1 MSEEIEKIQRDIEF
15 NPDIQKGMKD
25 VTKNVF
31 SAIYGFLGDRG
42 FKKWL
47 IDGRFG
53 TVARRAIIR
62 EASAWN
68 DKFFRSGNRARYQQN
83 IMQTTKKPGVQ
94 IPKNK
99 IVVNRK
105 IQGKAY
111 TLVYESYH
119 ALVDGYGGFSRFFGE
134 GITERLAH
142 MTFHGPN
149 NLSYAYRENVEVIS
163 LLEAMYSDRVY
174 KYFLTKCGS
183 RFFYDLTRETSE
195 EHQKIMSDRIKSIE
209 EHLNKFHDMTY
220 YNKGTIIGQERQKE
234 LSEGVKGIIENYYM
248 YKRSQIQNFKYIKDG
263 KVDFD
268 RYIKE
273 MAGIYIAYGRISGI
287 DADFYHFNELSFG
300 LMSELIESSH
310 LLVGLSD
317 TEKIATKERIM
328 NDCQNAYSYE
338 INYMIKN
345 GKTYP
350 GKLIDQEQEPYNSL
364 NQNAQG
370 KLIQEFIMKNSDQT
384 TFADRLETLSKIATA
399 TNMTKEELQAVVT
412 AINTEQIRYDGKA
425 LVDIAKKYSIASKGL
440 EALND
445 FNDKEFETAVYTP
458 IELGVIPEKKG
469 YIEGTDQDKLSLV
482 LLDRNSGEVSKIPL
496 DRYGFILLDKGIT
509 IRPCEKSDPRLPES
523 MKDSERIYEVFS
535 AEKNESTFIGMP
547 DDLSKTELVRNQD
560 YSNQVGVKVSN
571 GSISKDGFYFEKLR
585 KNALATIVYGDMHRK
600 IQEGR
605 YSSNKV
611 AGKEQQREEVS
622 ERHIFYDTFISDYN
636 EIDRVFSG
644 VDDGREEL
652 RNLSQALV
660 DRTFEM
666 ENISTFRNRDVIGNI
681 DVYESYEARKKEFE
695 DAIVDLSEK
704 SREGETTGENVYT
717 LRNNL
722 NLAVF
727 NTNALIDFIM
737 NRGREESSSEKPSQA
752 KAMLRNAVQIT
763 RGKVRTSQIQGQI
776 EAIRTI
782 RKFTRNRAKGTEEQ
796 VR

>member
-1 MSEEIEKIQRDIEF
+1 MIEEIEKIQRDIEI
-15 NPDIQKGMKD
+15 NPDIEKGMKD
-25 VTKNVF
+25 VIKNVF
-31 SAIYGFLGDRG
+31 FAIYRFLGDRG

-47 IDGRFG
+47 MDGRFG

-62 EASAWN
+62 EASAWS
-68 DKFFRSGNRARYQQN
+68 DKFFRTGNWAGYQQN
-83 IMQTTKKPGVQ
+83 IIQKTKKPGVPIQ
-94 IPKNK
+94 KNK

-111 TLVYESYH
+111 TLVHESYH

-149 NLSYAYRENVEVIS
+149 SLSYAYKENVEVIS

-183 RFFYDLTRETSE
+183 RFFYDLARETNE
-195 EHQKIMSDRIKSIE
+195 DDQNIMSDRIKSIE
-209 EHLNKFHDMTY
+209 GHLNKFHDMTY
-220 YNKGTIIGQERQKE
+220 YNKETVNGEQRQKE
-234 LSEGVKGIIENYYM
+234 LSEGVREIIENYYM
-248 YKRSQIQNFKYIKDG
+248 YKKSQIRDFKYIKDG

-571 GSISKDGFYFEKLR
+571 GSISKDGFYFRGLR
-585 KNALATIVYGDMHRK
+585 ENALTTIVYDDIHRK
-600 IQEGR
+600 IQDGK
-605 YSSNKV
+605 YSSNNIGNVQK
-611 AGKEQQREEVS
+611 RERAS
-622 ERHIFYDTFISDYN
+622 ERHIFYDTFINDYS

-644 VDDGREEL
+644 VDSKRSGL
-652 RNLSQALV
+652 RNLAQELM

-666 ENISTFRNRDVIGNI
+666 ENIPSFMNREVIGPV
-681 DVYESYEARKKEFE
+681 DVHESYGMRKKEFA
-695 DAIVDLSEK
+695 DAIVELSEK
-704 SREGETTGENVYT
+704 SQDPDNNGERIYT

-722 NLAVF
+722 NLAIF
-727 NTNALIDFIM
+727 NTNSLIDLATNKEKGISASVQ
-737 NRGREESSSEKPSQA
+737 NRQG
-752 KAMLRNAVQIT
+752 KAMLRNAMQVT
-763 RGKVRTSQIQGQI
+763 RRNVRTTQMQRQIQN
-776 EAIRTI
+776 IRTI
-782 RKFTRNRAKGTEEQ
+782 RQATRNIFKGTEEEI
-796 VR
+796 R

>member
-1 MSEEIEKIQRDIEF
+1 MSEAIEKIQREIEI

-25 VTKNVF
+25 MTKNVF

-53 TVARRAIIR
+53 TVARRAIIK

-68 DKFFRSGNRARYQQN
+68 DKFFRSGNWAGYQQN
-83 IMQTTKKPGVQ
+83 IIQATKKPGVQ

-99 IVVNRK
+99 IVLK
-105 IQGKAY
+105 KGIQSKAY
-111 TLVYESYH
+111 TLVHESYH
-119 ALVDGYGGFSRFFGE
+119 ALVDGWGGFSGFFGE
-134 GITERLAH
+134 GITERLTH
-142 MTFHGPN
+142 MTFNSPKTF
-149 NLSYAYRENVEVIS
+149 LYAYRENVEVIA

-195 EHQKIMSDRIKSIE
+195 EHQRIMSDRIRNIE

-220 YNKGTIIGQERQKE
+220 HNKGTVNEQERQQD
-234 LSEGVKGIIENYYM
+234 LSEGVEGIINNYYM
-248 YKRSQIQNFKYIKDG
+248 YKRAQIQDFKYIKDG
-263 KVDFD
+263 QVDFD

-273 MAGIYIAYGRISGI
+273 MAGVYTAYGRISGI
-287 DADFYHFNELSFG
+287 EKDDKHFYEINFG
-300 LMSELIESSH
+300 LISELIENSH

-317 TEKIATKERIM
+317 VEKTNTKARIM
-328 NDCQNAYSYE
+328 KDCKEAFSYE
-338 INYMIKN
+338 VNYMIQN
-345 GKTYP
+345 GRTYP

-370 KLIQEFIMKNSDQT
+370 KLIREFIMKNSDQT
-384 TFADRLETLSKIATA
+384 TFADRLDILSKIATA
-399 TNMTKEELQAVVT
+399 TNMTQEELQAVVT

-425 LVDIAKKYSIASKGL
+425 LVDIARKYSLTAKGIQ
-440 EALND
+440 ALND
-445 FNDKEFETAVYTP
+445 FNDKEFESAIYTP

-496 DRYGFILLDKGIT
+496 DKYGFILLDKGIT
-509 IRPCEKSDPRLPES
+509 IKPCEKSDPRLPES
-523 MKDSERIYEVFS
+523 MRNSERIYEVFS

-547 DDLSKTELVRNQD
+547 DDLSKTQLVRNQD
-560 YSNQVGVKVSN
+560 HTNQVGVKVSN
-571 GSISKDGFYFEKLR
+571 GSISKDGFYFGGLR
-585 KNALATIVYGDMHRK
+585 KNALATIVYGDMYRK

-611 AGKEQQREEVS
+611 AGRDQQREEVS

-666 ENISTFRNRDVIGNI
+666 ENISTFRNREVVGNI
-681 DVYESYEARKKEFE
+681 DVHESYEARKKEFE
-695 DAIVDLSEK
+695 DAIVDLAEK

-737 NRGREESSSEKPSQA
+737 NRGREESLSEKPSQA
-752 KAMLRNAVQIT
+752 KTMLRNAVQIT

-776 EAIRTI
+776 GAIRTI
-782 RKFTRNRAKGTEEQ
+782 RKFTRNRAKGNEEQ
-796 VR
+796 GR

>member
-1 MSEEIEKIQRDIEF
+1 MIEEIEKIQRDIEI
-15 NPDIQKGMKD
+15 NPDIEKGMKD

-31 SAIYGFLGDRG
+31 FAIYRFLGDRG

-47 IDGRFG
+47 MDGRFG

-62 EASAWN
+62 EASAWS
-68 DKFFRSGNRARYQQN
+68 DKFFRTGNWAGYQQN
-83 IMQTTKKPGVQ
+83 IIQKTKKPGVPIQ
-94 IPKNK
+94 KNK

-111 TLVYESYH
+111 TLVHESYH

-149 NLSYAYRENVEVIS
+149 SLSYAYKENVEVIS

-183 RFFYDLTRETSE
+183 RFFYDLARETNE
-195 EHQKIMSDRIKSIE
+195 DDQNIMSDRIKSIE
-209 EHLNKFHDMTY
+209 GHLNKFHDMTY
-220 YNKGTIIGQERQKE
+220 YNKETVNGEQRQKE
-234 LSEGVKGIIENYYM
+234 LSEGVREIIENYYM
-248 YKRSQIQNFKYIKDG
+248 YKKSQIRDFKYIKDG

-571 GSISKDGFYFEKLR
+571 GSISKDGFYFRGLR
-585 KNALATIVYGDMHRK
+585 ENALTTIVYDDIHRK
-600 IQEGR
+600 IQDGK
-605 YSSNKV
+605 YSSNNIGNVQK
-611 AGKEQQREEVS
+611 RERAS
-622 ERHIFYDTFISDYN
+622 ERHIFYDTFINDYS

-644 VDDGREEL
+644 VDSKRSGL
-652 RNLSQALV
+652 RNLAQELM

-666 ENISTFRNRDVIGNI
+666 ENIPSFMNREVIGPV
-681 DVYESYEARKKEFE
+681 DVHESYGMRKKEFA
-695 DAIVDLSEK
+695 DAIVELSEK
-704 SREGETTGENVYT
+704 SQDPDNNGERIYT

-722 NLAVF
+722 NLAIF
-727 NTNALIDFIM
+727 NTNSLIDLATNKEKGISASVQ
-737 NRGREESSSEKPSQA
+737 NRQG
-752 KAMLRNAVQIT
+752 KAMLRNAMQVT
-763 RGKVRTSQIQGQI
+763 RRNVRTTQMQRQIQN
-776 EAIRTI
+776 IRTI
-782 RKFTRNRAKGTEEQ
+782 RQATRNIFKGTEEEI
-796 VR
+796 R